1 MKRIFIINIVL
12 FILILSVAT
21 AQQTIVVEKDTIYY
35 NEFVGRE
42 IFSLKEMDSIF
53 LKEGKYEFRST
64 LFNRTLSNQ
73 LSKLFISGN
82 FKSGRY
88 NGIWEYRLVEYDLEI
103 HGLKDGRIVGLD
115 YELNGIERS
124 AKFNYVNGLPIGEW
138 KIDNIIVERN
148 RKASESSGAQFY
160 FKDGLAVGDFY
171 FNGVVS
177 KSSLKG
183 KLTDEGFLDGI
194 LTISYVEDGV
204 QKREIRNYENGF
216 LTVVEVFIGNQ
227 LQNRVV
233 YEDVIEKLKEKE
245 ENKQSLNFTISD
257 EGFGFV
263 FQNGYNPSDDKLK
276 IQEQGSLVFKRVLD
290 RYQRFSSNA
299 VDEREVPRF
308 NFTRRFKFVYPESE
322 KEIISQIKPTL
333 NIMLDEY
340 NSFLS
345 NPKFILNRYRID
357 SMPYIFG
364 FVDHSRR
371 KVQDM
376 LDVISLSEEG
386 FFDFLYRPNYFPEG
400 LPNLKKSDFF
410 RIEENG
416 KEIEVPYDLGVY
428 VNDPEIL
435 IEQIKIYTEVLKQK
449 TDGFLD
455 YAFMQ
460 IKIFDEQATID
471 SLDSQIV
478 QLRNKVEALYSF
490 QQLIPQGKSFEQMDL
505 DYKLLRILDSNSLIK
520 LQADYLDSD
529 KFEEKVEMGIRLTCI
544 LQELIDSHDFILE
557 IEEMPKRLDT
567 QFTRYSP
574 NPFFE
579 RDIETKILPHIYGK
593 GTGPLL
599 REYIE
604 NLFRSRTCREL
615 KANLEKIEKLEK
627 RLIELSKRSNE
638 EEIGRLDRALRRENI
653 PSRIERLLI
662 P

>member
-1 MKRIFIINIVL
+1 MKKIFVIYITL
-12 FILILSVAT
+12 FISILSVAI
-21 AQQTIVVEKDTIYY
+21 AQQVEKDTLYY
-35 NEFVGRE
+35 NEFFGRE
-42 IFSLKEMDSIF
+42 IYSLKKMDSVF

-82 FKSGRY
+82 YKSGKY

-103 HGLKDGRIVGLD
+103 HGLKDGRIVGLE
-115 YELNGIERS
+115 YELNGVERS
-124 AKFNYVNGLPIGEW
+124 AKFNYVNGLPKGEW

-148 RKASESSGAQFY
+148 RKASESSGAQFI

-183 KLTDEGFLDGI
+183 KLNEEGFLDGI
-194 LTISYVEDGV
+194 LTLSYVEDGI

-216 LTVVEVFIGNQ
+216 LTVVELYIGNQ

-233 YEDVIEKLKEKE
+233 YDDVIEKLKEKE
-245 ENKQSLNFTISD
+245 ENKQPLNFTISE
-257 EGFGFV
+257 EGFGYV

-290 RYQRFSSNA
+290 RYQKFSSNA
-299 VDEREVPRF
+299 IDERQVPRF

-322 KEIISQIKPTL
+322 KEIISQLKPTL

-364 FVDHSRR
+364 YVDHSRR
-371 KVQDM
+371 KVQEM

-386 FFDFLYRPNYFPEG
+386 FFDFLFRPNYFPEG
-400 LPNLKKSDFF
+400 LPNLNKPDVF
-410 RIEENG
+410 RIEQNG
-416 KEIEVPYDLGVY
+416 KEIESPFDLGVY

-435 IEQIKIYTEVLKQK
+435 IEQINIYSEALKQK
-449 TDGFLD
+449 TDKFLE

-490 QQLIPQGKSFEQMDL
+490 QQLIPQGKTFEQMEL
-505 DYKLLRILDSNSLIK
+505 DYKLLKILDNNSLIK

-529 KFEEKVEMGIRLTCI
+529 NYEGKVEMGVRLSCI
-544 LQELIDSHDFILE
+544 LQELIDKHEFILD
-557 IEEMPKRLDT
+557 IEEMPKRLEAY
-567 QFTRYSP
+567 FIRYSP

-579 RDIETKILPHIYGK
+579 RDVETKILPHIYGK

-599 REYIE
+599 KEYIE
-604 NLFRSRTCREL
+604 NLFRSKTCREL
-615 KANLEKIEKLEK
+615 KANLEKIEKLEN